1 MCVLSLTH
9 VACLMPVNH
18 SHERSKASPQM
29 AAGSGPCC
37 CLVCCGF
44 CQNYKCDPER
54 DLPATSLLKKGCVGT
69 ALGELL
75 PKSLLCLVVMPH
87 NDKTQLNFFF
97 LLIVLRA
104 PELFFLKNKTSSLS
118 LQSFSQSVFLQGKGI
133 SSVSS
138 VHGIAINILGFDSS
152 HLRKIL
158 HGRGGRQ
165 DTVLPQSCVPVSL
178 EKQSLCV

>member
-1 MCVLSLTH
+1 MALLLRTFMCVLSLTH

-18 SHERSKASPQM
+18 SHEQSKASPQM

-75 PKSLLCLVVMPH
+75 PKSLLCLVIMPH
-87 NDKTQLNFFF
+87 DDKTQLNFFF

-104 PELFFLKNKTSSLS
+104 PGLFFFFKNKTSSLS
-118 LQSFSQSVFLQGKGI
+118 LKSSSLSFSTGKRD
-133 SSVSS
+133 
-138 VHGIAINILGFDSS
+138 F
-152 HLRKIL
+152 
-158 HGRGGRQ
+158 
-165 DTVLPQSCVPVSL
+165 
-178 EKQSLCV
+178 